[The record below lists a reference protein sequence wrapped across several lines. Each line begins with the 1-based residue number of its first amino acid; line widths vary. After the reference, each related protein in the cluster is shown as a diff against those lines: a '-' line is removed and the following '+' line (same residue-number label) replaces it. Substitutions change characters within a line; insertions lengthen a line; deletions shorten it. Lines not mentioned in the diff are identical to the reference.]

1 MFPDRWLPAAV
12 VVLPEAF
19 TEQNKMLN
27 STMKMVRGK
36 VTDRYSKELGFLY
49 TASAKNIDNEVNQEH
64 LKAYIS

>member
-1 MFPDRWLPAAV
+1 

-36 VTDRYSKELGFLY
+36 VTDRYSKELDFLY
-49 TASAKNIDNEVNQEH
+49 TAPAKNIDNEVNQEH
-64 LKAYIS
+64 LKAYM